1 MSTIDEPDLKDNAL
15 AAQLD
20 SAPFPEA
27 GPTPTAHV
35 ELAEPTGEPDAF
47 GDSSTAAPIGVVD
60 AVIESPDL
68 TQISNDD
75 LPKTYEAAA
84 KELGL
89 NDAGNE
95 FNNDAVTEWHKAN
108 NTNAET
114 LDVAP
119 NEPKKAVTG
128 AVTPEAKTEE
138 PAAPRRGRGRR
149 PAAEVKPEVKP
160 EAKIEEKKDE
170 AKAE

>member
-1 MSTIDEPDLKDNAL
+1 MSTFDTELQDNAV
-15 AAQLD
+15 AAQLPD
-20 SAPFPEA
+20 APFPEA

-35 ELAEPTGEPDAF
+35 ELAEPSGDPDAF
-47 GDSSTAAPIGVVD
+47 GDASTAAPYGVED

-68 TQISNDD
+68 NEISNDD
-75 LPKTYEAAA
+75 LPKDYEGAA

-114 LDVAP
+114 LDVKP
-119 NEPKKAVTG
+119 NEPKKTAKDDDKALTG
-128 AVTPEAKTEE
+128 AVEPKKEE
-138 PAAPRRGRGRR
+138 ETPRRGRGRR
-149 PAAEVKPEVKP
+149 PAAE
-160 EAKIEEKKDE
+160 KDE
-170 AKAE
+170 AKKEEAKSE